1 MASGMAGARWVR
13 QHHHCPY
20 LLALLS
26 FHSRHLQASSPLIR
40 QPLTL
45 ETPRTGKLLL
55 SMVPTKIQVFTC
67 LHRLSLC
74 AHS

>member
-1 MASGMAGARWVR
+1 MASGIAGSRWVR

-26 FHSRHLQASSPLIR
+26 FHPRHLQASSLLIR

-45 ETPRTGKLLL
+45 EILRSSELLL
-55 SMVPTKIQVFTC
+55 SMVPTKIQVFAC
-67 LHRLSLC
+67 LHRLGLY
-74 AHS
+74 AHP